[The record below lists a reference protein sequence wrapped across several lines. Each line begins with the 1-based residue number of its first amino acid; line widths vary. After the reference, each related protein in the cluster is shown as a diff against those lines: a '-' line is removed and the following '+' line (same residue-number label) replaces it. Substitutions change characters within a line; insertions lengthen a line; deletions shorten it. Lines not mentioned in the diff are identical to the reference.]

1 VTATRDR
8 QSDLD
13 EPPPDLAWDQRPIF
27 GNARGLPWWAAVL
40 LAFGVAAIAAAI
52 DIQRQNSLG
61 RIYQGAYVL
70 GCILAVAAVRRRN
83 LFGPIVQPPLVF
95 AVTAIGAIVLA
106 QPGSPFSAGLKQL
119 VFTVAL
125 PLTSNFLTMAFTTAI
140 TVAIG
145 LFRLFR
151 QRNPDP
157 RVRSN
162 RRQRT
167 RDQLDERSPRAMTE
181 LEPDRPARDRRR
193 PDRAGG
199 RGDQDLSQPPPR
211 VGGRDRRERQ
221 ARAERAEQ
229 PPPRS
234 GRGRAEPPPPA
245 RGGRE
250 RSMPPENRRR
260 QPGDPGQRRPDQD
273 PPRRSRRR
281 DV

>member
-1 VTATRDR
+1 VTATRDP

-40 LAFGVAAIAAAI
+40 LAFGVAAIAAWI
-52 DIQRQNSLG
+52 DIQRQDSLG

-70 GCILAVAAVRRRN
+70 GCVLAVAAVRRRN

-95 AVTAIGAIVLA
+95 AVTTIGAIVLA
-106 QPGSPFSAGLKQL
+106 QPGSPFSAGFKQL
-119 VFTVAL
+119 LFTVAL

-151 QRNPDP
+151 QRNPEP
-157 RVRSN
+157 KVRSS
-162 RRQRT
+162 RARVP
-167 RDQLDERSPRAMTE
+167 LDERAPGA
-181 LEPDRPARDRRR
+181 PGRR
-193 PDRAGG
+193 PDRVGA
-199 RGDQDLSQPPPR
+199 RGNLDPPQPPPR

-229 PPPRS
+229 PPPRGS
-234 GRGRAEPPPPA
+234 
-245 RGGRE
+245 RE

-260 QPGDPGQRRPDQD
+260 QPGTRGEPGQRRPDEDQ
-273 PPRRSRRR
+273 PRPRPRRRR